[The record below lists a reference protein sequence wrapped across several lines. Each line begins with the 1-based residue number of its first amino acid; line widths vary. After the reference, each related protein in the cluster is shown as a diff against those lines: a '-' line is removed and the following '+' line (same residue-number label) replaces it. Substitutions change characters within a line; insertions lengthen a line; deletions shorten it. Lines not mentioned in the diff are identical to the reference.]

1 MYTIRTAGSVGE
13 LKRLLIVGGAGFIG
27 LHYLEHVLSTKAYSD
42 MDFSVHVIDKL
53 TYSSNKN
60 YLRELQN
67 TYDFKFSCIDINDFI
82 ELSRVFDFPD
92 YVINFAA
99 ESHVDNSILRPRI
112 FAETNYV
119 GVSNLLELAKERKA
133 FRFMQISTDEVY
145 GSLLDGEATESTHLS
160 PSSPYSASK
169 AAADLLVQA
178 FHTTYGLNTVI
189 SRTCNN
195 FGPGQ
200 HPEKLIPRAIK
211 LIGENKPVPVYGSG
225 QNVREW
231 IDVRD
236 NVQTIHQLLLEGKE
250 GEIYNIGSGFRIS
263 NLDLLSEMFRFAGR
277 GQYEFVEDRL
287 GHDER
292 YALDS
297 TKVGE
302 LLNFQPSRTLSDFFS
317 DVFPAAIR
325 N

>member
-1 MYTIRTAGSVGE
+1 M
-13 LKRLLIVGGAGFIG
+13 KRLLIVGGAGFIG
-27 LHYLEHVLSTKAYSD
+27 LHYLEHVLSVRASADY
-42 MDFSVHVIDKL
+42 DFSVHVIDKL
-53 TYSSNKN
+53 TYSSNEN
-60 YLRELQN
+60 QLQELKK
-67 TYDFKFSCIDINDFI
+67 TYDFEFSCVDITDII
-82 ELSRVFDFPD
+82 ELSRVFQFPD

-112 FAETNYV
+112 FAETNYL
-119 GVSNLLELAKERKA
+119 GVANLLELAKDRKVS
-133 FRFMQISTDEVY
+133 RFMQISTDEVY
-145 GSLLDGEATESTHLS
+145 GSIVDGEATELTPLS
-160 PSSPYSASK
+160 PSSPYSSSK

-211 LIGENKPVPVYGSG
+211 QIGQKKPIPVYGSG

-236 NVQTIHQLLLEGKE
+236 NVQAIHQLLLEGKD

-263 NLDLLSEMFRFAGR
+263 NLDLLSELIRFAGQ
-277 GQYEFVEDRL
+277 GEYDFVEDRL

-297 TKVGE
+297 TKVKE
-302 LLNFQPSRTLSDFFS
+302 LFGFQPARTLSDFFS
-317 DVFPAAIR
+317 DVFPEGR
-325 N
+325 EN

>member
-1 MYTIRTAGSVGE
+1 V
-13 LKRLLIVGGAGFIG
+13 KRLLIVGGGGFIG
-27 LHYLEHVLSTKAYSD
+27 LHYLEHVLSLRASTD
-42 MDFSVHVIDKL
+42 PDFNINVIDKL

-60 YLRELQN
+60 QLQELKK
-67 TYDFKFSCIDINDFI
+67 TYDFEFSCVDINDNI
-82 ELSRVFDFPD
+82 ELSQAFNFPD

-112 FAETNYV
+112 FAETNFL
-119 GVSNLLELAKERKA
+119 GVANLLELAKDRNVS
-133 FRFMQISTDEVY
+133 RFMQISTDEVY
-145 GSLLDGEATESTHLS
+145 GSLVDGEATEFTHLS
-160 PSSPYSASK
+160 PSSPYSSSK

-200 HPEKLIPRAIK
+200 HTEKLIPRAIK
-211 LIGENKPVPVYGSG
+211 LIGQNKPVPVYGSG

-236 NVQTIHQLLLEGKE
+236 NVQAIHRLLLEGKN

-263 NLDLLSEMFRFAGR
+263 NLDLLSELIRFAGH
-277 GQYEFVEDRL
+277 GEIEFVEDRL

-297 TKVGE
+297 TKLKE
-302 LLNFQPSRTLSDFFS
+302 LFEFQPSRTLSDFFS
-317 DVFPAAIR
+317 DVFPGG
-325 N
+325 NEN